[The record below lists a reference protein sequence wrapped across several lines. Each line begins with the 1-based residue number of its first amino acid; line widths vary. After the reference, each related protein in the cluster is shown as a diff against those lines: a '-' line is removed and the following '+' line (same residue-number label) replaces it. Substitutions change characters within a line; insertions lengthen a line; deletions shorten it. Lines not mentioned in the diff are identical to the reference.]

1 MESKR
6 SQGEKHLSEEEAGDS
21 RLHGGRL
28 RNSGLLGALFQFLHS
43 VGLKR
48 TAESLAHESAE
59 KLAKKRARCECDA
72 TTHRAESSSEIA
84 DNSSDSSSSHTA
96 GLSIQRSKRLSFAI
110 EELDARL
117 LEESGID
124 ARTYKWASETD
135 AKWSVSPV
143 LSLSAA
149 GAALTGRRRSEKVSV
164 RAPAQSI
171 PDSGGPGAVSEAVAI
186 SKNESAQQE
195 RERRAR
201 ADSGAVGSAE
211 SRFYASA
218 FPRKKGSV
226 LDNERPQPDVFSS
239 SSLKLLPESVV
250 LVESTSESSSSDGE
264 RVTRRAGSVQP
275 PHRAS
280 AKRALASTATSSSS
294 SSSSSSLEATEARKV
309 PPRTAGVA
317 SSTSEST
324 SESSSSSG
332 CSRCSARMNMSD
344 FGTSSEPNLPVPP
357 GKISASRT
365 APGRIEERFQDS
377 LPNTSDHQLIA
388 SHCDRND
395 NISVHSTGGSSC
407 EPSRHYHEIN
417 GSLANGNTDG
427 ISPSLE
433 SREMKMQMNSYHA
446 EDLAS
451 GKVQEQRTGNA
462 ASSGSQYF
470 HGELHGRN
478 PLGRHATQ
486 HIPEGEG
493 KAPRN
498 RGVRTNHAG
507 SEIANGRASRDASS
521 RKGNV
526 AQSQNPAEGTER
538 TSQRKV
544 LIGTDSAPAAV
555 TESCISD
562 DVQCGPSNTSKPHN
576 SSLMVGQNKTMKW
589 DSLEEQYRFHAQD
602 GGDLP
607 VCANQIQNH
616 QKRDT
621 GKLLDKRTRREHG
634 SPCSS
639 WHSLTENCHTKAQK
653 SNVCA
658 GFRKPERLHSSK
670 DADPRYKPRAAMED
684 GGNGIA
690 FDGLRACSSN
700 EQIGSAF
707 SASQI
712 DSHPG
717 MLAQSTDMA
726 PRVTKPVSAMGR
738 KSQSST
744 QTILSDPRDD
754 SAGSIIVEGSGDKS
768 QCDVAGASS
777 SKLNP
782 HPQAAPKSD
791 RAKRVPQ
798 ANTPFRRIQEERFF
812 SSDVTLID
820 PTPRDQHAQK
830 TWAELSAYQGK
841 AFRKMKTKRKR
852 SGSFCGKISL
862 EPRSM
867 KFDAYT

>member
-1 MESKR
+1 
-6 SQGEKHLSEEEAGDS
+6 
-21 RLHGGRL
+21 L

-72 TTHRAESSSEIA
+72 TIHRAESSSEIA

-164 RAPAQSI
+164 RAPAQSN

-226 LDNERPQPDVFSS
+226 LDNERPQLDVFSS

-602 GGDLP
+602 GGDLL

>member
-1 MESKR
+1 
-6 SQGEKHLSEEEAGDS
+6 
-21 RLHGGRL
+21 L

-72 TTHRAESSSEIA
+72 TIHRAESSSEIA

-164 RAPAQSI
+164 RAPAQSN

-226 LDNERPQPDVFSS
+226 LDNERPQLDVFSS

-294 SSSSSSLEATEARKV
+294 SSSSSSLEAAEARKV

-433 SREMKMQMNSYHA
+433 SREMKMQMKSYHA

-589 DSLEEQYRFHAQD
+589 DSLEEQYRFHVQD

>member
-1 MESKR
+1 M
-6 SQGEKHLSEEEAGDS
+6 
-21 RLHGGRL
+21 

-72 TTHRAESSSEIA
+72 TIHRAESSSEIA

-164 RAPAQSI
+164 RAPAQSN

-226 LDNERPQPDVFSS
+226 LDNERPQLDVFSS

>member
-1 MESKR
+1 MESKC
-6 SQGEKHLSEEEAGDS
+6 SQGDKHLSEEEAGDS
-21 RLHGGRL
+21 RLHGGRF

-72 TTHRAESSSEIA
+72 TIHRAESSSEIA

-164 RAPAQSI
+164 RAPAQSN

-226 LDNERPQPDVFSS
+226 LDNERPQLDVFSS

>member
-1 MESKR
+1 M
-6 SQGEKHLSEEEAGDS
+6 
-21 RLHGGRL
+21 

-72 TTHRAESSSEIA
+72 TIHRAESSSEIA

-164 RAPAQSI
+164 RAPAQSN

-226 LDNERPQPDVFSS
+226 LDNERPQLDVFSS

-433 SREMKMQMNSYHA
+433 SREMKMQMKSYHA

-589 DSLEEQYRFHAQD
+589 DSLEEQYRFHVQD

>member
-1 MESKR
+1 M
-6 SQGEKHLSEEEAGDS
+6 
-21 RLHGGRL
+21 

-72 TTHRAESSSEIA
+72 TIHRAESSSEIA

-164 RAPAQSI
+164 RAPAQSN

-226 LDNERPQPDVFSS
+226 LDNERPQLDVFSS

-294 SSSSSSLEATEARKV
+294 SSSSSSLEAAEARKV

>member
-1 MESKR
+1 
-6 SQGEKHLSEEEAGDS
+6 
-21 RLHGGRL
+21 L

-72 TTHRAESSSEIA
+72 TIHRAESSSEIA

-164 RAPAQSI
+164 RAPAQSN

-226 LDNERPQPDVFSS
+226 LDNERPQLDVFSS

>member
-164 RAPAQSI
+164 RAPAQSN

-226 LDNERPQPDVFSS
+226 LDNERPQLDVFSS

>member
-1 MESKR
+1 
-6 SQGEKHLSEEEAGDS
+6 
-21 RLHGGRL
+21 L

-72 TTHRAESSSEIA
+72 TIHRAESSSEIA

-164 RAPAQSI
+164 RAPAQSN

-294 SSSSSSLEATEARKV
+294 SSSSSSLEAAEARKV
-309 PPRTAGVA
+309 PPMTAGVA

-602 GGDLP
+602 GGDLL

>member
-1 MESKR
+1 
-6 SQGEKHLSEEEAGDS
+6 
-21 RLHGGRL
+21 L

-72 TTHRAESSSEIA
+72 TIHRAESSSEIA

-164 RAPAQSI
+164 RAPAQSN

-226 LDNERPQPDVFSS
+226 LDNERPQLDVFSS

-433 SREMKMQMNSYHA
+433 SREMKMQMKSYHA

-589 DSLEEQYRFHAQD
+589 DSLEEQYRFHVQD

>member
-1 MESKR
+1 M
-6 SQGEKHLSEEEAGDS
+6 
-21 RLHGGRL
+21 

-72 TTHRAESSSEIA
+72 TIHRAESSSEIA

-164 RAPAQSI
+164 RAPAQSN

-226 LDNERPQPDVFSS
+226 LDNERPQLDVFSS

-602 GGDLP
+602 GGDLL

>member
-72 TTHRAESSSEIA
+72 TIHRAESSSEIA

-226 LDNERPQPDVFSS
+226 LDNERPQLDVFSS

-294 SSSSSSLEATEARKV
+294 SSSSSSLEAAEARKV

>member
-294 SSSSSSLEATEARKV
+294 SSSSSSLEQKKNSV
-309 PPRTAGVA
+309 
-317 SSTSEST
+317 
-324 SESSSSSG
+324 
-332 CSRCSARMNMSD
+332 
-344 FGTSSEPNLPVPP
+344 
-357 GKISASRT
+357 
-365 APGRIEERFQDS
+365 
-377 LPNTSDHQLIA
+377 
-388 SHCDRND
+388 
-395 NISVHSTGGSSC
+395 NI
-407 EPSRHYHEIN
+407 Y
-417 GSLANGNTDG
+417 
-427 ISPSLE
+427 
-433 SREMKMQMNSYHA
+433 
-446 EDLAS
+446 
-451 GKVQEQRTGNA
+451 
-462 ASSGSQYF
+462 
-470 HGELHGRN
+470 
-478 PLGRHATQ
+478 
-486 HIPEGEG
+486 
-493 KAPRN
+493 
-498 RGVRTNHAG
+498 
-507 SEIANGRASRDASS
+507 
-521 RKGNV
+521 
-526 AQSQNPAEGTER
+526 
-538 TSQRKV
+538 
-544 LIGTDSAPAAV
+544 
-555 TESCISD
+555 
-562 DVQCGPSNTSKPHN
+562 
-576 SSLMVGQNKTMKW
+576 
-589 DSLEEQYRFHAQD
+589 
-602 GGDLP
+602 
-607 VCANQIQNH
+607 
-616 QKRDT
+616 
-621 GKLLDKRTRREHG
+621 
-634 SPCSS
+634 
-639 WHSLTENCHTKAQK
+639 
-653 SNVCA
+653 
-658 GFRKPERLHSSK
+658 
-670 DADPRYKPRAAMED
+670 
-684 GGNGIA
+684 
-690 FDGLRACSSN
+690 
-700 EQIGSAF
+700 
-707 SASQI
+707 
-712 DSHPG
+712 
-717 MLAQSTDMA
+717 
-726 PRVTKPVSAMGR
+726 
-738 KSQSST
+738 
-744 QTILSDPRDD
+744 
-754 SAGSIIVEGSGDKS
+754 
-768 QCDVAGASS
+768 
-777 SKLNP
+777 
-782 HPQAAPKSD
+782 
-791 RAKRVPQ
+791 
-798 ANTPFRRIQEERFF
+798 
-812 SSDVTLID
+812 
-820 PTPRDQHAQK
+820 
-830 TWAELSAYQGK
+830 
-841 AFRKMKTKRKR
+841 
-852 SGSFCGKISL
+852 SFL
-862 EPRSM
+862 
-867 KFDAYT
+867 

>member
-1 MESKR
+1 
-6 SQGEKHLSEEEAGDS
+6 
-21 RLHGGRL
+21 L

-72 TTHRAESSSEIA
+72 TIHRAESSSEIA

-164 RAPAQSI
+164 RAPAQSN

-226 LDNERPQPDVFSS
+226 LDNERPQLDVFSS

-294 SSSSSSLEATEARKV
+294 SSSSSSLEAAEARKV

-589 DSLEEQYRFHAQD
+589 DSLEEQYRFHVQD

>member
-1 MESKR
+1 
-6 SQGEKHLSEEEAGDS
+6 
-21 RLHGGRL
+21 
-28 RNSGLLGALFQFLHS
+28 
-43 VGLKR
+43 
-48 TAESLAHESAE
+48 
-59 KLAKKRARCECDA
+59 
-72 TTHRAESSSEIA
+72 
-84 DNSSDSSSSHTA
+84 
-96 GLSIQRSKRLSFAI
+96 
-110 EELDARL
+110 
-117 LEESGID
+117 
-124 ARTYKWASETD
+124 
-135 AKWSVSPV
+135 
-143 LSLSAA
+143 
-149 GAALTGRRRSEKVSV
+149 
-164 RAPAQSI
+164 
-171 PDSGGPGAVSEAVAI
+171 
-186 SKNESAQQE
+186 
-195 RERRAR
+195 
-201 ADSGAVGSAE
+201 
-211 SRFYASA
+211 
-218 FPRKKGSV
+218 
-226 LDNERPQPDVFSS
+226 
-239 SSLKLLPESVV
+239 
-250 LVESTSESSSSDGE
+250 
-264 RVTRRAGSVQP
+264 
-275 PHRAS
+275 
-280 AKRALASTATSSSS
+280 
-294 SSSSSSLEATEARKV
+294 
-309 PPRTAGVA
+309 
-317 SSTSEST
+317 
-324 SESSSSSG
+324 
-332 CSRCSARMNMSD
+332 MNMSD

-602 GGDLP
+602 GGDLL